1 MSNGDFFKQYG
12 PWAVIT
18 GGSEGVGPVLA
29 DRLAKQ
35 GFKLLLVARKP
46 GPLEET
52 AEAVRKKYGTE
63 VRTLSQDLKAPD
75 GAANVVAAVKGCD
88 VGLFIH
94 NAGADNSYKY
104 FLDRTLDEAEGQV
117 MLNALTPMR
126 IVYDFAAG
134 MAARKRGG
142 IILCSSLAG
151 LAGTPGNG
159 VYSAAKAFM
168 NTFAEMLWFELG
180 KQGIDVLGAPY
191 PMVRTPAMVRLGM
204 DFDNALVKP
213 HEPDEIADQLLAN
226 IKNGPCLHAG
236 RPDTHARAM
245 KLRSMERADA
255 VRTMAGISAST
266 DGHHTN
272 E

>member
-1 MSNGDFFKQYG
+1 MSSDFFKQYG

-29 DRLAKQ
+29 DRLAAQ

-63 VRTLSQDLKAPD
+63 VRILSQDLKAQD
-75 GAANVVAAVKGCD
+75 AADKVSGAVKGCE

-104 FLDRTLDEAEGQV
+104 FRERPLDEAEGMV
-117 MLNALTPMR
+117 MLNVTTPMR
-126 IVYDFAAG
+126 LVYHFAEG
-134 MAARKRGG
+134 MTARKRGG
-142 IILCSSLAG
+142 IVLCSSLAG

-180 KQGIDVLGAPY
+180 KQGVDVLGAPY

-213 HEPDEIADQLLAN
+213 HEPDAIADQLLAN

-236 RPDTHARAM
+236 REGTHERAM

-255 VRTMAGISAST
+255 VRTMAGVSAST

-272 E
+272 K